1 MLNKIT
7 ENTLNMTDPCTTD
20 EQMDEAIS
28 FADIRKQRNDLTEA
42 VDFLIK
48 QISVRN
54 FQSDE
59 VLDRKLPELIDV
71 IARTLKNHR
80 TL

>member
-7 ENTLNMTDPCTTD
+7 ENTLNIADPCTTD
-20 EQMDEAIS
+20 PQMDEAIA